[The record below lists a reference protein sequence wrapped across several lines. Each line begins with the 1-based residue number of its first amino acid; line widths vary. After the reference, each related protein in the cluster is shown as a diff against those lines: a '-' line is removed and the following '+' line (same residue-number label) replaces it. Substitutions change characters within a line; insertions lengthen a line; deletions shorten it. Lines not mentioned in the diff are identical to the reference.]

1 MPTPDGFTRIVSF
14 DRIGLHTEV
23 APLTVNAYNAF
34 DFLAAISN
42 YAERYLAPTTTVQ
55 VDAHPDAAEG
65 FVHASVPGGRGSTYQ
80 RGSLLGMLTVS
91 LPEDEKPLELLE
103 AQIER
108 LQKRRAD
115 LLERLTGVP
124 F

>member
-1 MPTPDGFTRIVSF
+1 MRNPDGFTRIVSF

-23 APLTVNAYNAF
+23 APLTVHADNQI
-34 DFLAAISN
+34 DFLTRVSA
-42 YAERYLAPTTTVQ
+42 YAERYLASTTTVE

-65 FVHASVPGGRGSTYQ
+65 VVHASVPGGRGSTYQ
-80 RGSLLGMLTVS
+80 RGPLLGVLTVS

-115 LLERLTGVP
+115 LLEQLTGVP

>member
-1 MPTPDGFTRIVSF
+1 MRNPDGFTRIVSF
-14 DRIGLHTEV
+14 DRIGLYTEV
-23 APLTVNAYNAF
+23 APLTVHADNQL
-34 DFLAAISN
+34 DFLSQISAYAAC
-42 YAERYLAPTTTVQ
+42 YLAPTTD
-55 VDAHPDAAEG
+55 VDVDVHPDAGEG
-65 FVHASVPGGRGSTYQ
+65 FVHASVPGGRGSSYQ
-80 RGSLLGMLTVS
+80 RGPLLGVLTVS

>member
-1 MPTPDGFTRIVSF
+1 MRNPDGFTRIVSF

-23 APLTVNAYNAF
+23 TPLTVNAYSAF

-42 YAERYLAPTTTVQ
+42 YAERYLASTTTVE

-80 RGSLLGMLTVS
+80 RGSLLGVLTVS
-91 LPEDEKPLELLE
+91 LLEDEKPLELLE

>member
-1 MPTPDGFTRIVSF
+1 MSNAFTRVVSF

-23 APLTVNAYNAF
+23 GPLTVTAHSPL
-34 DFLAAISN
+34 DFEAAISI

-55 VDAHPDAAEG
+55 VDAHPDAAQG
-65 FVHASVPGGRGSTYQ
+65 SLHASVPGTRGSSYQ
-80 RGSLLGMLTVS
+80 SGPLLGVLTVS
-91 LPEDEKPLELLE
+91 LPEAEEPVELLE

-108 LQKRRAD
+108 LQDRRSQM
-115 LLERLTGVP
+115 LERLTGVP